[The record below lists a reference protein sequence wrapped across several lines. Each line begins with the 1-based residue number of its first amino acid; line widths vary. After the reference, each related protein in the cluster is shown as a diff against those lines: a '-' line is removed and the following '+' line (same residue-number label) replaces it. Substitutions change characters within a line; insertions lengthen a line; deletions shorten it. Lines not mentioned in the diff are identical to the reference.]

1 MLRLPN
7 RTPVF
12 WFVFRFVQHSVCTS
26 GGGGGQEE
34 QPKAEEHKSSSRTGG
49 WKENNKGPRLG
60 WVSRSGG
67 SNHTLQVWI
76 FKSAQSFF
84 QDGGGKEA
92 WSTTSAGGPPGAE
105 RLQGNVQKN
114 RGENVPSGEETE
126 IQEAAGSEAA
136 SAAGTH
142 VPTAGIRPTGG
153 VLMSEFMRRDP
164 AAISAENATPGPQR
178 DPARWRRW
186 RSR

>member
-1 MLRLPN
+1 MFFASCNTPSAHHGMGVV
-7 RTPVF
+7 RTSS
-12 WFVFRFVQHSVCTS
+12 QKQKNT
-26 GGGGGQEE
+26 
-34 QPKAEEHKSSSRTGG
+34 KARAGREAGRRTTQD
-49 WKENNKGPRLG
+49 RG
-60 WVSRSGG
+60 WVSWSGR